1 MKIFKTLGL
10 VVVGLLALVVLLSLI
25 APKEVI
31 TSSST
36 TINADPATV
45 FQVVNE
51 LPTWERWSPWQRRDA
66 TIKNE
71 YSEKK
76 AGAGAYYT
84 WTSENSGSG
93 QLTITDAY
101 GPDSL
106 HTLIEFDGQ
115 GNTNSNWY
123 FKPVD
128 KGTEVTWTFDSKFPF
143 PFNAMLLFQ
152 DFEGMI
158 NKDYEEGLAFLKE
171 EVESILPAPA
181 DFNIQH
187 VDFSAT
193 RYLVKRETVTM
204 KDMEQHFQET
214 MPAVGMAFGQNS
226 VAMAGTPAGL
236 FYTWDEET
244 QTSDVAIGIPAAADA
259 AIDGLTAIDLPAG
272 RALQIDYIGSYEGTG
287 AAHEAMV
294 AYLEA
299 NNLTAKEPAIERY
312 MGDPGPDT
320 ETDPNKW
327 MTQIVYLLEE

>member
-1 MKIFKTLGL
+1 MKILKTLGL
-10 VVVGLLALVVLLSLI
+10 VVLGLLAIIIVLGLI
-25 APKEVI
+25 APNQIV
-31 TSSST
+31 TSSTT

-45 FQVVNE
+45 YEVVSE

-66 TIKNE
+66 TIKTE
-71 YSEKK
+71 YSETK

-84 WTSENSGSG
+84 WTSENSGAG
-93 QLTITDAY
+93 QLTITDAW

-152 DFEGMI
+152 DFAGMI

-171 EVESILPAPA
+171 EVESILPAGP
-181 DFNIQH
+181 DLTIME
-187 VDFSAT
+187 VDFPAT
-193 RYLVKRETVTM
+193 YYLVKRATISM

-214 MPAVGMAFGQNS
+214 MPAVGMAFSQNNIE
-226 VAMAGTPAGL
+226 MTGTPSGL
-236 FYTWDEET
+236 FYTWDQEK
-244 QTSDVAIGIPAAADA
+244 QTSDLAIGIPATKGAT
-259 AIDGLTAIDLPAG
+259 IDGLTAIEIPAG
-272 RALQIDYIGSYEGTG
+272 RALQINYVGPYEGTG
-287 AAHEAMV
+287 AAHEALEAYMV
-294 AYLEA
+294 ANSLKFKA
-299 NNLTAKEPAIERY
+299 PAIEKY

-327 MTQIVYLLEE
+327 MTQIVYLLED

>member
-1 MKIFKTLGL
+1 MKVLKTLGL
-10 VVVGLLALVVLLSLI
+10 VVLGLLAIVALLGLI
-25 APKEVI
+25 APNQVVI
-31 TSSST
+31 SRST
-36 TINADPATV
+36 TINAAPATV
-45 FQVVNE
+45 YQVVSE
-51 LPTWERWSPWQRRDA
+51 LPSWERWSPWQRRDA

-71 YSEKK
+71 YSETT

-84 WTSENSGSG
+84 WTSEDSGAG
-93 QLTITDAY
+93 QLTITDAW

-123 FKPVD
+123 FKPAD

-158 NKDYEEGLAFLKE
+158 SKDYEEGLAFLKE
-171 EVESILPAPA
+171 EVESILPAGP
-181 DFNIQH
+181 DLTIQE
-187 VDFSAT
+187 VDFPAT
-193 RYLVKRETVTM
+193 HYLVKRATVAM
-204 KDMEQHFQET
+204 KDMGAHFQEV
-214 MPAVGMAFGQNS
+214 MPAVGMAFGES
-226 VAMAGTPAGL
+226 GVAMAGTPTGL

-244 QTSDVAIGIPAAADA
+244 QTSDVAIGIPAASGA
-259 AIDGLTAIDLPAG
+259 AIEGLTSIDIPAG
-272 RALQIDYIGSYEGTG
+272 RALQINYVGPYEGTG
-287 AAHEAMV
+287 AAHEALDAYMV
-294 AYLEA
+294 ANGLKFQA
-299 NNLTAKEPAIERY
+299 PAIEKY

>member
-1 MKIFKTLGL
+1 MKVLKTLSL
-10 VVVGLLALVVLLSLI
+10 VIVGLLAIIVLLGLI
-25 APKEVI
+25 APNQVT
-31 TSSST
+31 TSRST

-45 FQVVNE
+45 YQVVSE

-71 YSEKK
+71 YSETK

-84 WTSENSGSG
+84 WTSEGSGAG
-93 QLTITDAY
+93 QLTITDAW

-123 FKPVD
+123 FKPVG

-152 DFEGMI
+152 DFAGMI
-158 NKDYEEGLAFLKE
+158 NKDYEDGLAFLKE
-171 EVESILPAPA
+171 EVESILPAGP
-181 DFNIQH
+181 DLTVKE
-187 VDFSAT
+187 VDFPAT
-193 RYLVKRETVTM
+193 YYLVKRATVSM
-204 KDMEQHFQET
+204 QDMEQHFQET
-214 MPAVGMAFGQNS
+214 MPAVGMAFEQNG
-226 VAMAGTPAGL
+226 VEMAGTPTGL
-236 FYTWDEET
+236 YYTWDEAT
-244 QTSDVAIGIPAAADA
+244 QTSDVAIGIPAASGTK
-259 AIDGLTAIDLPAG
+259 IEGLTAIEIPAG
-272 RALQIDYIGSYEGTG
+272 RALQIDYIGPYAGTG
-287 AAHEAMV
+287 AAHEAIA

-299 NNLTAKEPAIERY
+299 QGLTGKEPAIERY

-327 MTQIVYLLEE
+327 MTQVLYLLEK